1 MIGSFIKLPFKL
13 ALLPVRIA
21 RKLSGAL
28 CGATGACDSKSD
40 PASSGSA
47 ARPQRSAP
55 TETET
60 ETEAAPSPF
69 DVQIDPSS
77 VIQRVKD
84 GETLTFLDVRQA
96 QELSATGMIAGAL
109 HIPSQDLPR
118 RMDELDKASE
128 LFVYC
133 AAGVRSLDAVV
144 FLREKGFEQA
154 WSLGGGLPH
163 WEQDGGAIVQL

>member
-1 MIGSFIKLPFKL
+1 MIGSFIKLPLKL
-13 ALLPVRIA
+13 ALRVS
-21 RKLSGAL
+21 RKLGGVL
-28 CGATGACDSKSD
+28 CGASGACDSKSA
-40 PASSGSA
+40 PVS
-47 ARPQRSAP
+47 RPTATPERSAQ
-55 TETET
+55 
-60 ETEAAPSPF
+60 TEAEATSSPF

-118 RMDELDKASE
+118 RMDELDKGSE

-133 AAGVRSLDAVV
+133 AAGVRSLDAVM

-163 WEQDGGAIVQL
+163 WEQDGGALVGL

>member
-1 MIGSFIKLPFKL
+1 MVGFFIKLPFKL
-13 ALLPVRIA
+13 ALLPLRVVRKA
-21 RKLSGAL
+21 AKAM
-28 CGATGACDSKSD
+28 C
-40 PASSGSA
+40 SSGSA
-47 ARPQRSAP
+47 PDTKSDSVSRTSDSSSMEPATQ
-55 TETET
+55 E
-60 ETEAAPSPF
+60 EAAPSPF

-77 VIQRVKD
+77 VIQRLRD
-84 GETLTFLDVRQA
+84 GEALTFLDVRQA
-96 QELSATGMIAGAL
+96 QELSATGMIEGAL

-118 RMDELDKASE
+118 RMDELDKESE

-163 WEQDGGAIVQL
+163 WQQDGGDVVNL